1 MLAPIVL
8 FVYNRL
14 AHTQKVIQSL
24 AQNTLSPQSDLII
37 YSDAPKNTE
46 STEQVLAVRAYIAS
60 LRECIITQGGG
71 DNSKVLPL
79 LNVLTTLAWQILSL
93 MVSALR

>member
-24 AQNTLSPQSDLII
+24 AQNALSPRSDLII
-37 YSDAPKNTE
+37 YSDAPKNAE
-46 STEQVLAVRAYIAS
+46 STPQVLAVRPHIAPPKDTH
-60 LRECIITQGGG
+60 TQHGGG
-71 DNSKVLPL
+71 AIQKYYYH
-79 LNVLTTLAWQILSL
+79 
-93 MVSALR
+93 